1 MEEAAD
7 FDRKNHEIDVL
18 KNIFDGINEI
28 FINGNFFD
36 VEEDKVSTNLV
47 ELLGDARRLPE
58 VVLMLT
64 SDEQKW
70 LERVLD
76 RKAIEL

>member
-1 MEEAAD
+1 M
-7 FDRKNHEIDVL
+7 
-18 KNIFDGINEI
+18 
-28 FINGNFFD
+28 
-36 VEEDKVSTNLV
+36 EEDKVSTNIV

-76 RKAIEL
+76 RKAIELELEDIKEKKRI

>member
-1 MEEAAD
+1 M
-7 FDRKNHEIDVL
+7 
-18 KNIFDGINEI
+18 
-28 FINGNFFD
+28 
-36 VEEDKVSTNLV
+36 

-64 SDEQKW
+64 SEEQKW

-76 RKAIEL
+76 RKAIELELEDIKEKKRIEKENEREEAKKKALEAGEEYN

>member
-1 MEEAAD
+1 M
-7 FDRKNHEIDVL
+7 
-18 KNIFDGINEI
+18 
-28 FINGNFFD
+28 
-36 VEEDKVSTNLV
+36 EEDKVSTNLV

-76 RKAIEL
+76 RKAIELELEDIKEKKRIEKENEREEAKKKALEAGEEYN

>member
-1 MEEAAD
+1 M
-7 FDRKNHEIDVL
+7 
-18 KNIFDGINEI
+18 
-28 FINGNFFD
+28 
-36 VEEDKVSTNLV
+36 EEDKVSTNIV

-76 RKAIEL
+76 RKAIELELEDIKEKKRIEKENEREEAKKKALEAGEEYN

>member
-1 MEEAAD
+1 MFE
-7 FDRKNHEIDVL
+7 
-18 KNIFDGINEI
+18 GINEI
-28 FINGNFFD
+28 FINANFYD

-58 VVLMLT
+58 VVLTLT
-64 SDEQKW
+64 SDQQKW

-76 RKAIEL
+76 RKAIELELEEIKEKKRM